1 VSEHP
6 RGGRSYIPEAAWR
19 AFSETEPEWK
29 FTDKYDRHAQL
40 EAAAPHIARAAQVAI
55 LREMEEQL
63 KDSYNTTKIVA
74 YFEAGEQCRLK
85 RVGIERGEGEK

>member
-1 VSEHP
+1 MSD
-6 RGGRSYIPEAAWR
+6 IPDEA
-19 AFSETEPEWK
+19 
-29 FTDKYDRHAQL
+29 YDAVHNAMKRWDVPMGIKDAAL
-40 EAAAPHIARAAQVAI
+40 NAAAPHIARAAQVAI

-85 RVGIERGEGEK
+85 RVGIERGEGEQ

>member
-6 RGGRSYIPEAAWR
+6 RDGRSYIPEAAWR

-40 EAAAPHIARAAQVAI
+40 EAAAPHIARAE
-55 LREMEEQL
+55 RE
-63 KDSYNTTKIVA
+63 
-74 YFEAGEQCRLK
+74 R
-85 RVGIERGEGEK
+85 IERAVRDLPWKLAKDGTGWVQLEHVLKAVLSE